1 MKRSLLEEKRREKGL
16 FAQEVAQ
23 KLGVPVEAVL
33 RWEAGEL
40 PDSEYLLPLS
50 QLLGISVEEILRGE
64 EEPGEEDA
72 CEGPQEGAVPAEP
85 AAGEEAPPAQ
95 RESAPLAERAPAQ
108 EEAAPEKEKE
118 EPESYYERLHRKM
131 AKKGINNEVPS
142 PSEPSGRNGFS
153 RGERIFGYILCAVF
167 LCVFAL
173 GLCAYYSRG
182 PYNTKPEDHGRY
194 AEAGAEICLTPSGIS
209 GGDTAV
215 FFISGRTE

>member
-1 MKRSLLEEKRREKGL
+1 MKRSLLEEKRRERGL

-23 KLGVPVEAVL
+23 KLGVPVEEVL
-33 RWEAGEL
+33 RWEEGEL

-64 EEPGEEDA
+64 EEPGGEGED
-72 CEGPQEGAVPAEP
+72 PQEGA
-85 AAGEEAPPAQ
+85 AAGPSARGEAPPAQ
-95 RESAPLAERAPAQ
+95 RESAPLAERASVQ
-108 EEAAPEKEKE
+108 EDAAPEKEKE

-131 AKKGINNEVPS
+131 AEKGINNDVPS

-182 PYNTKPEDHGRY
+182 PHETGPEDHGRY
-194 AEAGAEICLTPSGIS
+194 AEAGAEICLTPSGVS
-209 GGDTAV
+209 GEDTAV
-215 FFISGRTE
+215 LSVSGRAE